1 MHISVYWNAWG
12 KMTPVFSKHSVSF
25 SPLLGCSVGL
35 ANKLLCGSG
44 DQINYLS
51 FILWE
56 QKTRHVN
63 YSLCSQYGFSE
74 VSLETDPSVC
84 HYSCGS

>member
-1 MHISVYWNAWG
+1 
-12 KMTPVFSKHSVSF
+12 MTPVFSKHGVSF

-44 DQINYLS
+44 EQINYLS

-56 QKTRHVN
+56 QKTRHA
-63 YSLCSQYGFSE
+63 SCILCVLSMAS
-74 VSLETDPSVC
+74 VKLVLETDPSVC
-84 HYSCGS
+84 HFSSGS